1 MEKQNVLY
9 FTSYPLDPDNGG
21 GMAILNDISQLSQL
35 EKINLYVVVACQES
49 SQIKT
54 RDQLDKLKVKYYL
67 TTNFISST
75 KKGNFLNRLVKTYE
89 KVVRRLRATF
99 SFQTVMYLP
108 FENYN
113 QVEHVSKYLTYLCN
127 RHSIHVVIV
136 EQLYSILWFKDFL
149 NLKQRKI
156 YLAFDREAEMIRSL
170 ALNFARNDISSFFK
184 FRIFIISLRV
194 SSFEKKV
201 CKLANKC
208 IFLSA
213 ADVPKYLL
221 ANEKVLVNSQVL
233 PPKVMGWHY
242 TNSMTV
248 LFAGNIDYYFNSLA
262 VKWLICELSPRLLRL
277 NNQIKIVIT
286 GTDFNNMPKDWTIES
301 NVHIPG
307 FLPKKQL
314 EDLFQTSDIFI
325 CPIDNDFSVKMK
337 LVECVSYGIPFFA
350 TEPCLK
356 ALPYLSGLP
365 ILDIN
370 SPDEAAAFI
379 CETLSNKEVLEQLSH
394 QILEDAFNFA
404 KTRKDWWTK
413 VILESREFKIGG
425 HYLD

>member
-9 FTSYPLDPDNGG
+9 FTSYPLHNSDGG
-21 GMAILNDISQLSQL
+21 AMAILNDIFQLSQIENINFYVAVTCEDSTQL
-35 EKINLYVVVACQES
+35 KISN
-49 SQIKT
+49 K
-54 RDQLDKLKVKYYL
+54 LDKLQVKYYFATPL
-67 TTNFISST
+67 CSPT
-75 KKGNFLNRLVKTYE
+75 KQELFLKKLSPLLERKIRSYFSYFSLWQGSKT
-89 KVVRRLRATF
+89 K
-99 SFQTVMYLP
+99 S
-108 FENYN
+108 NNCN
-113 QVEHVSKYLTYLCN
+113 QVKYVSKYLTEFCDKL
-127 RHSIHVVIV
+127 SIQVVIV
-136 EQLYSILWFKDFL
+136 EQLYSILWFKNFL
-149 NLKQRKI
+149 KIKQKKI
-156 YLAFDREAEMIRSL
+156 YIATDKEAE
-170 ALNFARNDISSFFK
+170 FFK
-184 FRIFIISLRV
+184 ALTPHYWPNKSEFRIFMIYLRLKN
-194 SSFEKKV
+194 FEKKV
-201 CKLANKC
+201 CELANKS
-208 IFLSA
+208 IFMSE
-213 ADVPKYLL
+213 ADIPKYLL

-379 CETLSNKEVLEQLSH
+379 CETLSSKEVLEQLSH

-413 VILESREFKIGG
+413 VILEA
-425 HYLD
+425 

>member
-21 GMAILNDISQLSQL
+21 GIAILNDIFQLSQI
-35 EKINLYVVVACQES
+35 EDINLYVVVACKES

-54 RDQLDKLKVKYYL
+54 RIQLDNLKVKYYL
-67 TTNFISST
+67 TAQFNTST
-75 KKGNFLNRLVKTYE
+75 KKENSLKRSVKTYTYKE
-89 KVVRRLRATF
+89 VVRILRSCF
-99 SFQTVMYLP
+99 SLRTVMYLP

-113 QVEHVSKYLTYLCN
+113 QLEDVSKYLADLCN
-127 RHSIHVVIV
+127 RHSIQVVIV

-156 YLAFDREAEMIRSL
+156 YLAFDREAEMIRTL
-170 ALNFARNDISSFFK
+170 VVNFARNEISNFSK
-184 FRIFIISLRV
+184 FCIFIISLRV
-194 SSFEKKV
+194 NIFEKQV

-213 ADVPKYLL
+213 ADVPNYLL
-221 ANEKVLVNSQVL
+221 ANEKALVNSQVL
-233 PPKVMGWHY
+233 PPKVIGWHY

-248 LFAGNIDYYFNSLA
+248 LFAGNINHYPNFLA

-277 NNQIKIVIT
+277 NNNIKIVIT
-286 GTDFNNMPKDWTIES
+286 GTDFHNMPKDWTIES

-307 FLPKKQL
+307 FIPKEQL
-314 EDLFQTSDIFI
+314 EILFQTSDIFI
-325 CPIDNDFSVKMK
+325 CPIDNDFGVKMK
-337 LVECVSYGIPFFA
+337 LVECVSYGMPFFA

-365 ILDIN
+365 ILDMN
-370 SPDEAAAFI
+370 SPDEAAAYL
-379 CETLSNKEVLEQLSH
+379 CETLSSKEVLEQLNY
-394 QILEDAFNFA
+394 QILGDAFNFA

-413 VILESREFKIGG
+413 VILEA
-425 HYLD
+425 